1 MDKVQHES
9 LAFMTHRRPCNIF
22 AQQPRSHP
30 PCINERSMLRPVVR
44 PYDTDALACPIN
56 TFFLFSESVRVRG
69 VAAKAS
75 PRGGAKDRVRVGRT
89 SVRGDHRGGRGG
101 EAAGAP
107 PRPRVDGG
115 RGWWGGTRTEPKDSA
130 AELEVDHTRRSTPE
144 WRKHVRERRERG
156 RTIPS
161 PNSMS

>member
-1 MDKVQHES
+1 
-9 LAFMTHRRPCNIF
+9 
-22 AQQPRSHP
+22 
-30 PCINERSMLRPVVR
+30 MLRLVVR

-89 SVRGDHRGGRGG
+89 SVGGDHRGGRGG
-101 EAAGAP
+101 EAAG
-107 PRPRVDGG
+107 
-115 RGWWGGTRTEPKDSA
+115 DSA